1 MLIMT
6 PGSHCTRTKE
16 YGLVQMMK
24 GGEGHMIKRFSAEQ
38 TTAIIVAICG
48 LLKAVI
54 EVAMLFA

>member
-1 MLIMT
+1 
-6 PGSHCTRTKE
+6 
-16 YGLVQMMK
+16 VQDTK
-24 GGEGHMIKRFSAEQ
+24 GGEYHMANRYSAEQ

>member
-1 MLIMT
+1 MT
-6 PGSHCTRTKE
+6 PRSHCTHTRK
-16 YGLVQMMK
+16 YRSVQDTK
-24 GGEGHMIKRFSAEQ
+24 GGEYHMANRYSAEQ

>member
-1 MLIMT
+1 
-6 PGSHCTRTKE
+6 
-16 YGLVQMMK
+16 MMK
-24 GGEGHMIKRFSAEQ
+24 GGEGHMTKRFSAEQ